1 MFGGGSSIQLAR
13 VAGIRIGASP
23 SWFLIV
29 GLLIFI
35 LSGTFEDRLGGSQTE
50 AFVVAALAALLF
62 FFSIVLHELGH
73 AFAAQRSGIR
83 VLAIDLWFFGGL
95 AKLDRDSRTPGEE
108 FRVAAAGPLVTLLV
122 VGVCFG
128 ASALLSTVGEAFD
141 VATLSDGVAVSP
153 AELLVGFVGL
163 MNAVIL
169 LFNLVP
175 AFPLDGGRIARAAV
189 WKLTNDR
196 TRGTVVAGRLC
207 QGFGY
212 LMIGWGVYSL
222 MSGTESAFG
231 GIWWIVLGW
240 LIASSARAAAVG
252 ARVTERLEGV
262 TVGDIMDAS
271 PVTMPDDTRLI
282 EAEEQWFTRYEAEWF
297 AVVDGHNRLL
307 GIAERSRVGDA
318 VNAGQPALAVR
329 DVLTPGQPV
338 GTDQP
343 LEAVVAAEPLRRL
356 GAVMAVDANG
366 VLRGVLTVEQVRR
379 ALTAVVP

>member
-1 MFGGGSSIQLAR
+1 VFGGGSSIQLAR

-23 SWFLIV
+23 SWFVIV

-73 AFAAQRSGIR
+73 AFAARRSGIR
-83 VLAIDLWFFGGL
+83 VIGIDLWLFGGL

-108 FRVAAAGPLVTLLV
+108 FRVAVAGPLVTLLV
-122 VGVCFG
+122 VGACFG
-128 ASALLSTVGEAFD
+128 ASVLISTAGEAFD
-141 VATLSDGVAVSP
+141 VATLSDELTTSP
-153 AELLVGFVGL
+153 VELLIGFVGL

-169 LFNLVP
+169 VFNLVP
-175 AFPLDGGRIARAAV
+175 AFPLDGGRIARAAI

-196 TRGTVVAGRLC
+196 TRGTIVAAWLG
-207 QGFGY
+207 QGFG
-212 LMIGWGVYSL
+212 LLLAVWGAFSL
-222 MSGTESAFG
+222 YTGTESAIG
-231 GIWWIVLGW
+231 GLWWIVLGY
-240 LIASSARAAAVG
+240 LIGTSARSAAAG

-282 EAEEQWFTRYEAEWF
+282 EAEEQWFARYEAEWF
-297 AVVDGHNRLL
+297 AVVDEHNRLL

-329 DVLTPGQPV
+329 DVLTPGEPV